1 MIRLTKVS
9 KQFKNGTWGLTDIS
23 LSIPQG
29 AFIYVVGPSG
39 AGKSTLFKL
48 LLKEEELSTGSIQI
62 GNVLLSQVKERHLY
76 MIRRQV
82 GVIGQEDLLLPYM
95 TSYKNVEYALRVL
108 GLPRK
113 IRQEKTRKAL
123 ELVGM
128 YAFKDRFPEELS
140 VGQRKK
146 IAIARAIVTEP
157 VVLIAD
163 EPTGNLDVKSAV
175 EIMKLFLRI
184 NQLGTTV
191 LLATHDSTMVNSVR
205 NRVLEL
211 KNGRLV
217 RDDPQGG
224 YTKYADPKD
233 TYVW

>member
-9 KQFKNGTWGLTDIS
+9 KQFKNGTWGLMDIS
-23 LSIPQG
+23 MSIPQG
-29 AFIYVVGPSG
+29 EFIYIVGPSG

-48 LLKEEELSTGSIQI
+48 LLKEEESSTGAIQI
-62 GNVLLSQVKERHLY
+62 GNVLLSQVKERQLY

-82 GVIGQEDLLLPYM
+82 GVIGQEDLLLPYL
-95 TSYKNVEYALRVL
+95 TSAQNVDYALRVL
-108 GLPRK
+108 GLSRK
-113 IRQEKTRKAL
+113 IRQEKTTKAL
-123 ELVGM
+123 ALVGM
-128 YAFKDRFPEELS
+128 LPYKDRLPEELS
-140 VGQRKK
+140 AGQRKK
-146 IAIARAIVTEP
+146 IAIARAIVTDP
-157 VVLIAD
+157 AVLIAD

-205 NRVLEL
+205 NRVLEFN
-211 KNGRLV
+211 NGRLV
-217 RDDPQGG
+217 RDEQQGG